1 MPTSTSRGPSRSPRG
16 RPFLPSGPFAGAQG
30 TAGRIAWL
38 LRVNRL
44 LGENE
49 EWLRTST
56 FAAAVG
62 GGRHPVTASESTVS
76 RWETGGA
83 RVTFHTVCRYEELLE
98 LTPGT
103 LVAPVDALHRYASP
117 TDRSAPSLVR
127 PGSRE
132 PSAVPYRRLEELL
145 DRAGQ
150 AEAMTGADWDE
161 LTGLLAVRPATVLVP
176 SRLWTDL
183 AERLLREM
191 MVADGLGWMRRSEA
205 LHRLMAHPVGQA
217 AAVAACVGAVSEPG
231 NNVFIEPMGVLNAS
245 MHPDA
250 NRVVLNQLTRPTN
263 ARTRYG
269 ALLACVRKVRDGHFN
284 PDQLATVCLAVD
296 DIVTGGDA
304 HVGTMALAVDV
315 LRRLPAS
322 VRASA
327 SRRLH
332 GLLAADRTLT
342 EVMSAG
348 RLAAAVSSQVVVNRV
363 VQATVADAVRE
374 PPGFT
379 DDLLPTLV
387 DEMLF
392 SPVLDTALMS
402 GLLVR
407 CTPYAPGLAAALA
420 AELATPRVVNDM
432 PLACAMLGTLRSVGS
447 AAQRPLVERLV
458 LAPGLRAEVNYAAV
472 SCLAH
477 VGGASSDQL
486 WSEAL
491 SRHTRAWQKHGTTL
505 ATDTLTTLVYGLGVA
520 RNFGM
525 LARVRADELAPRPVR
540 QAAAWWLDQPASR
553 FASLGA

>member
-16 RPFLPSGPFAGAQG
+16 RPFLPSGPFGAQG
-30 TAGRIAWL
+30 TASRIAWL

-44 LGENE
+44 LGESE

-56 FAAAVG
+56 FAAAVRG
-62 GGRHPVTASESTVS
+62 GSYPGKASESTVS

-83 RVTFHTVCRYEELLE
+83 RATFHTFCRYEELLG
-98 LTPGT
+98 LPAGT
-103 LVAPVDALHRYASP
+103 LVAPVDALYRYAAP
-117 TDRSAPSLVR
+117 PGRSALTLTR
-127 PGSRE
+127 PEPRE

-145 DRAGQ
+145 ERAGQ
-150 AEAMTGADWDE
+150 DDVMTGADWDE
-161 LTGLLAVRPATVLVP
+161 LTGLLAVRPMTVLVP
-176 SRLWTDL
+176 SRLWTDV
-183 AERLLREM
+183 AERLLAEM
-191 MVADGLGWMRRSEA
+191 MVADGVGWMRRSES

-217 AAVAACVGAVSEPG
+217 AAVAACVSAVTAPG
-231 NNVFIEPMGVLNAS
+231 NNVFIEPMFVLHAS

-269 ALLACVRKVRDGHFN
+269 ALLACVRKVRDGHFS
-284 PDQLATVCLAVD
+284 PEQLAMVSSAVD
-296 DIVTGGDA
+296 DIVTAGEA
-304 HVGTMALAVDV
+304 HAATVALAVDV

-327 SRRLH
+327 SRRLL
-332 GLLAADRTLT
+332 GLLAADRTLS

-348 RLAAAVSSQVVVNRV
+348 RLAAAASSQVVVNRV
-363 VQATVADAVRE
+363 VQATVAGAIRE
-374 PPGFT
+374 SPSFT
-379 DDLLPTLV
+379 DELLPTLV

-407 CTPYAPGLAAALA
+407 STPYAAGLATALA
-420 AELATPRVVNDM
+420 SELATPRVVNDM
-432 PLACAMLGTLRSVGS
+432 PLACAMLGTLRSVGR

-477 VGGASSDQL
+477 VGGASTDKF

-491 SRHTRAWQKHGTTL
+491 TRHTRSWRQHGSTL
-505 ATDTLTTLVYGLGVA
+505 AADTLTTLVYGLGVA

-525 LARVRADELAPRPVR
+525 LTRVRADDAAPRPVR
-540 QAAAWWLDQPASR
+540 LAAAWWLAQPANR
-553 FASLGA
+553 FASLSA